1 MAHAHTDTPIPPR
14 GDQQPVSEHTEAQLQ
29 RLSDR
34 LGVPLHGDLTERE
47 ARRRIIMLR
56 EAENR

>member
-1 MAHAHTDTPIPPR
+1 MTYAQPHSPIPQR

-56 EAENR
+56 EVENR